1 MISASLL
8 PLGVRGYRREET
20 DELLRRVASEYL
32 LVLNERDALAREVRQ
47 LEQLCDDLATD
58 KALLR
63 TELKALESELAA
75 RPLSSAST
83 PGGSDGAALLASAER
98 DLRELREA
106 TRVECQAMLAR
117 TRREAAEIE
126 RLARA
131 RAKSVD
137 AEVQRLLRVQDD
149 LRAKLRGFL
158 ESTLREL
165 PPPHGREKRSGL
177 DDDLTRSLPRRP

>member
-32 LVLNERDALAREVRQ
+32 LVLNERDALAREIRQ

-75 RPLSSAST
+75 RPRSAAAT
-83 PGGSDGAALLASAER
+83 PAADSARLAGAER
-98 DLRELREA
+98 ELRELREA
-106 TRVECQAMLAR
+106 TRVECQAILAR

-126 RLARA
+126 RRARA
-131 RAKSVD
+131 RAQSAD
-137 AEVQRLLRVQDD
+137 AEVQRLLGVQDD

-165 PPPHGREKRSGL
+165 QAPHGGQKRSGL